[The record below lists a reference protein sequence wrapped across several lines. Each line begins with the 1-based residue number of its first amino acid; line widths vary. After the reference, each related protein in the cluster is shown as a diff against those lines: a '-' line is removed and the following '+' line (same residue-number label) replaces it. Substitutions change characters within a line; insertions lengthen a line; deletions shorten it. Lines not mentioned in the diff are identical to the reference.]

1 MSQAG
6 RTSVKWHLE
15 TLVCSVRGHVTPAAS
30 VGQLGPEDAGVGLDV
45 DPRWRLSRCLRCD
58 AWIASEPPEQPER
71 ARLLPLEQIALPRR
85 DKELRQAVILRL
97 IAIERGVHSVIF
109 ALIALLAVLLRS
121 HLVGVQSSVRRYL
134 DTLTRNEQQTGR
146 ATNHSFLVREGNKF
160 LHLHNGTLQ
169 VLIITAAAYAVIEGV
184 EAVGLW
190 LEKRWAEYLT
200 ALATAGLLP
209 LEIHELLKRVTAL
222 RLGALIVNVI
232 VLVYLVYAKRLFGVR
247 RHHDGEERLD
257 PAVVFSRP
265 GTNSPEAAAT
275 HTAATGTGREQAIP

>member
-1 MSQAG
+1 
-6 RTSVKWHLE
+6 
-15 TLVCSVRGHVTPAAS
+15 
-30 VGQLGPEDAGVGLDV
+30 
-45 DPRWRLSRCLRCD
+45 
-58 AWIASEPPEQPER
+58 
-71 ARLLPLEQIALPRR
+71 
-85 DKELRQAVILRL
+85 VILRL

-109 ALIALLAVLLRS
+109 ALIALLAVLLRG

-265 GTNSPEAAAT
+265 GTNSPEVSATHTAAT
-275 HTAATGTGREQAIP
+275 DTAATGTGREQAIP